1 MSNKTLDKDQIRQ
14 GDVLLVSTKNSSG
27 EAEAI
32 ASDGST
38 VLAHGEVTGHRH
50 RFERAAEAHALTGT
64 TVRQLYV
71 NVPGMLLHEE
81 HSAPTVAPGHYDLPK
96 QVEWTD
102 ANEPRAVED

>member
-1 MSNKTLDKDQIRQ
+1 MKLNKDQIRQ
-14 GDVLLVSTKNSSG
+14 GDVLLVRAEKSSG
-27 EAEAI
+27 EAEPI

-50 RFERAAEAHALTGT
+50 RFERAAEATALVGT
-64 TVRQLYV
+64 SVRQLYV

-81 HSAPTVAPGHYDLPK
+81 HSAPKVLPGHYDLPR

-102 ANEPRAVED
+102 ANEPRIVAD